1 MTLSQFN
8 LDSTLK
14 TLNLS
19 LLRFNKRSGSEN
31 FAFKF
36 KLEKSNRILTLVL
49 EAITLIKKVIFYVM
63 KATSASQKLHP
74 NKKLAKPK
82 GTNVRVN
89 Q

>member
-1 MTLSQFN
+1 MLGLCNLITCRDLIDLSFKP
-8 LDSTLK
+8 T
-14 TLNLS
+14 
-19 LLRFNKRSGSEN
+19 
-31 FAFKF
+31 FKF
-36 KLEKSNRILTLVL
+36 KSEKSNRILTLVL
-49 EAITLIKKVIFYVM
+49 EAITLINKVIFYVM